1 MAIGIDTS
9 FMVAFEDGDHP
20 SHGEVRAFIS
30 RELAKKNTFALC
42 PQVLSEFIHV
52 VTDAKRFPNPMS
64 VEEAISRSERLWNTK
79 ETRQVFPDDDA
90 TALFLHWMRIHRLG
104 RKRILDTQIAAL
116 YYSANVKEI
125 ATTDS
130 RDFRVFD
137 VFEIHAF

>member
-9 FMVAFEDGDHP
+9 FLVA
-20 SHGEVRAFIS
+20 S
-30 RELAKKNTFALC
+30 ELAEHPLHSTAKSLFAEHISNNQAFALC
-42 PQVLSEFIHV
+42 PHVLSEFIHV
-52 VTDAKRFPNPMS
+52 VTDARRFDQPVP
-64 VEEAISRSERLWNTK
+64 VESAILRSEALWNAK
-79 ETRQVFPDDDA
+79 EIRQVFATGDS

-137 VFEIHAF
+137 VFEVHTL